1 MNPVLKDKDDELLKR
16 DGVARLLK
24 VSVRT
29 VDKWMRDGKIT
40 PYYHGRELR
49 FVKSECLGIFER
61 PLIIR
66 RRKTEQL

>member
-29 VDKWMRDGKIT
+29 VDKWMRDGLLT

-49 FVKSECLGIFER
+49 FVKSECLGIWER
-61 PLIIR
+61 PLFR
-66 RRKTEQL
+66 ERKKTI